1 MAEEAGRGGR
11 HSAGDQARREQLDP
25 WQVALKHIAVRARTT
40 HEVRQTLTR
49 RGYAP
54 RDVAVVIARL
64 TAARYLD
71 DADFAR
77 TWVSTRAHRGM
88 AAPARLA
95 RELRTKGIGAG
106 EIEAALQALQEEW
119 DPVAA
124 ADEVARRKLSALKG
138 LPAPVVRRRLAAFLD
153 RRGFGPDIILATC
166 RRYVSGVNEWE
177 REGPAAANGRRHSG
191 GDE

>member
-11 HSAGDQARREQLDP
+11 DSAGDPARRERLDP

-71 DADFAR
+71 DAEFAR
-77 TWVSTRAHRGM
+77 TWVSARASRGV

-95 RELRTKGIGAG
+95 RELRTKGISAS
-106 EIEAALQALQEEW
+106 EIAAALRALQEQW
-119 DPVAA
+119 DPAEAA
-124 ADEVARRKLSALKG
+124 GEAAKRKIKSLQG
-138 LPAPVVRRRLAAFLD
+138 LPAPVARRRLAAFLD
-153 RRGFGPDIILATC
+153 RRGFSPEIILATC
-166 RRYVSGVNEWE
+166 RRYVAG
-177 REGPAAANGRRHSG
+177 A
-191 GDE
+191 DEAE

>member
-11 HSAGDQARREQLDP
+11 HSSGEPANRERLDP
-25 WQVALKHIAVRARTT
+25 WQIALKHIAVRARTT

-54 RDVAVVIARL
+54 RDVAGVIARL

-77 TWVSTRAHRGM
+77 TWVSARAHRGV

-95 RELRTKGIGAG
+95 RELRTKGIAAA
-106 EIEAALQALQEEW
+106 EIAAALRALQEQW
-119 DPVAA
+119 DPAEAA
-124 ADEVARRKLSALKG
+124 GEAAKRKLKSLRG
-138 LPAPVVRRRLAAFLD
+138 LSAPVARRRLAAFLD
-153 RRGFGPDIILATC
+153 RRGFSPEIILATC
-166 RRYVSGVNEWE
+166 RRYVSDANESE
-177 REGPAAANGRRHSG
+177 
-191 GDE
+191 

>member
-11 HSAGDQARREQLDP
+11 HSGGDQARRERLDP

-49 RGYAP
+49 RGYAS
-54 RDVAVVIARL
+54 REVAAVIARL

-77 TWVSTRAHRGM
+77 TWVSKRARRGA

-95 RELRTKGIGAG
+95 RELRTKGIAAA
-106 EIEAALQALQEEW
+106 EIAAALRALQEDW
-119 DPVAA
+119 DPAEAA
-124 ADEVARRKLSALKG
+124 GEAAKRKLKSLQG
-138 LPAPVVRRRLAAFLD
+138 LSAPVTRRRLAAFLD
-153 RRGFGPDIILATC
+153 RRGFTPEIILATC
-166 RRYVSGVNEWE
+166 RRYVSDANESE
-177 REGPAAANGRRHSG
+177 
-191 GDE
+191 